1 MNDLEQ
7 MAIERLKAASEMSLQ
22 NYGLPLIITDSG
34 GKDSSVVKELA
45 RRSGIPFEIQ
55 HNHTTADAP
64 ETVRFIR
71 QEAKRF
77 EDMGIKYTINM
88 PTYKGQRTS
97 MWNLIPQKLMPP
109 TRLVRYCCEVLKEGG
124 GKNRFIATG
133 VRWAESTNR
142 KNNRGIY
149 EKTHKDKD
157 RRIILNN
164 DNDDKRLLFENCRL
178 HAKRVV
184 NPIVDWT
191 DKDVWSFL
199 TDDCSPPVNPLYA
212 EGWCRVG
219 CVGCPMASKSRELE
233 FIRWPKYKQLY
244 INAFDRMLEARNARG
259 KLDGSWRMGTTG
271 ADVFNWWMEY
281 DVLPGQV
288 DILEEFY
295 DA

>member
-97 MWNLIPQKLMPP
+97 MWNLIPQKLIPP

-149 EKTHKDKD
+149 EKTHKDKE

-178 HAKRVV
+178 KGKRVV

-199 TDDCSPPVNPLYA
+199 TDDCHPREPTVRRGLVQSRMRWMSHGKQEPGTGIHPLA
-212 EGWCRVG
+212 EVQAAVHKCVRQDAGRAHKKRVG
-219 CVGCPMASKSRELE
+219 HTMAQRRRR
-233 FIRWPKYKQLY
+233 IQLV
-244 INAFDRMLEARNARG
+244 
-259 KLDGSWRMGTTG
+259 DGVRRAAGSGGYTG
-271 ADVFNWWMEY
+271 G
-281 DVLPGQV
+281 VLR
-288 DILEEFY
+288 
-295 DA
+295 